1 MGGTIPLFH
10 KEGFQ
15 MTDNKQKVF
24 EIILAQYKRA
34 VERWYKGDPYGMLEL
49 MDEEMTYF
57 SPFANHRV
65 DGKSAIE
72 PLFTAIEGQ
81 IHVPGFEILDPELEL
96 GESIA
101 VFTFHLHELN
111 EDGALM
117 TGWKVTEVFRH
128 VGDKWRS
135 IHSHLTPYGEDQ

>member
-1 MGGTIPLFH
+1 
-10 KEGFQ
+10 
-15 MTDNKQKVF
+15 MTGNKQKVF
-24 EIILAQYKRA
+24 EIILEQYEGA
-34 VERWYKGDPYGMLEL
+34 VERWYNGDPFGLLEL

-72 PLFTAIEGQ
+72 ALFAPIAGQ
-81 IHVPGFEILDPELEL
+81 IHVPGFEILDPELKL
-96 GESIA
+96 GESLA

-117 TGWKVTEVFRH
+117 TGWKVTEIYRL
-128 VGDKWRS
+128 VGDQWRV
-135 IHSHLTPYGEDQ
+135 IHSHFTPYGEDQ